1 MVTAQAHTMNKTIA
15 IDFDHTWT
23 ADPSLWNLF
32 HKFATERGHR
42 IIMVT
47 ARQFGTISE
56 AEAKRN
62 SLPKAMPIIYTGGK
76 LKEEHA
82 MRLGYK
88 VDIWIDDMPGM
99 IQKCLVLETPNNDKD
114 L

>member
-1 MVTAQAHTMNKTIA
+1 MNKTIA

-99 IQKCLVLETPNNDKD
+99 IQKCLVLNSPDNDKD

>member
-1 MVTAQAHTMNKTIA
+1 MNKTIA

-99 IQKCLVLETPNNDKD
+99 IQKCLVLDSPDNDKD